1 MTSTHEPEMKTIMIK
16 VPTDVW
22 RQVRIK
28 AAETDQTMQS
38 LVSKTIIAHL
48 LETA

>member
-1 MTSTHEPEMKTIMIK
+1 MPNAVEPEMKTIMVK
-16 VPTDVW
+16 VPTEVW

-38 LVSKTIIAHL
+38 LAAKAIEAALLKTA
-48 LETA
+48 